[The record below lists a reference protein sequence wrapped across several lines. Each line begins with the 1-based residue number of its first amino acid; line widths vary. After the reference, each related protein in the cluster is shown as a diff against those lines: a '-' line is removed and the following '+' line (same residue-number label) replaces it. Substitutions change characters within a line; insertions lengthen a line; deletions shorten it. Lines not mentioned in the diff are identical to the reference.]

1 MEIEQFK
8 NHTSSQFNKDM
19 DELRGKLLMM
29 GGQVEL
35 QIENAGKAFMQTD
48 IELAEQVLQQE
59 AVINQLELD
68 IDRECVEILAKRQP
82 IAIDLRLVLAA
93 IHIIRDLE
101 RIADEASRVAKMA
114 IHIQENESLIKSKQY
129 YEIQHLVTLV
139 QAMLHQALDAFA
151 RLELDTVITIRNED
165 INVDREYGSI
175 VRQLVARMMEDPR
188 NVRRALDVLWTV
200 RSLERIGDHV
210 CNICEHVIY
219 VVKGEDVRHVSQE
232 ELAKRALGW

>member
-1 MEIEQFK
+1 MEIDKFK
-8 NHTSSQFNKDM
+8 KHTSSQFNKDM
-19 DELRGKLLMM
+19 DAIRSKLLLM
-29 GGQVEL
+29 GGLVEL
-35 QIENAGKAFMQTD
+35 QIENAGKAFMLAD
-48 IELAEQVLQQE
+48 MELAEQVLQQE
-59 AVINQLELD
+59 SVINQGELD

-82 IAIDLRLVLAA
+82 IAIDLRLVLAT

-101 RIADEASRVAKMA
+101 RIGDEASRIAKMA
-114 IHIQENESLIKSKQY
+114 IHIQENESLLKPQQY
-129 YEIQHLVTLV
+129 YEIHHLVNLV
-139 QAMLHQALDAFA
+139 KAMLHQALDAFA
-151 RLELDTVITIRNED
+151 RLELDAVVAIKNED

-175 VRQLVARMMEDPR
+175 VRQLISRMMEDPR

-219 VVKGEDVRHVSQE
+219 IVKGEDVRHISQE